1 MSIVDVAAARGWTP
15 LGAVTPRSM
24 GYTGGRVAYVE
35 VTPHDAPAR
44 LTVRLMDS
52 TGSLDLVFLGRRVVT
67 GLEPGATVRV
77 EGRVAAGADV
87 PVIFNPR
94 YELCPQ

>member
-1 MSIVDVAAARGWTP
+1 MSVVDVAVARGWTP
-15 LGAVTPRSM
+15 LGEVTPRSM

-35 VTPHDAPAR
+35 MTSHDAPAR
-44 LTVRLMDS
+44 LTVRLTDS
-52 TGSLDLVFLGRRVVT
+52 TGSIDLVFLGRRVVA
-67 GLEPGATVRV
+67 GLEPGAIVFV

-94 YELCPQ
+94 YELCQQ